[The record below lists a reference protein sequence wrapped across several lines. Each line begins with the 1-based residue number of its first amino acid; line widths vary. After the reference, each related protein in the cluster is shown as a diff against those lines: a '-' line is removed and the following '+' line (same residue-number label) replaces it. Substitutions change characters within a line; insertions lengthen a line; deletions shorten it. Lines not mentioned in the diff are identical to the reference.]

1 MSSVVGLKLL
11 VIFGTLFLLMFLRFP
26 VFMALALS
34 CVSYMIFFPGEVPI
48 EIVGQGFV
56 SGLKSL
62 SFAAF
67 GFYFI
72 LGGVINRT
80 SLGDR
85 LVDFCN
91 SLIGHIPG
99 ALSHINILVSMVFAG
114 VSGSATA
121 DSASVGAMMIPMM
134 KKQGYP
140 AGYAAAVTEVSSMI
154 GPIIPPSGAF
164 ILFGIYFNTSIRKM
178 FIAGIIPG
186 VLLGVAQLL
195 VSGIISKKRNFP
207 RVKWQGWKN
216 VWTQTKRG
224 LPAFLLPALVMFCL
238 LEGIGTVIEIGAV
251 SAALAVLLAVCYR
264 EMSFRKLMDVLLES
278 AKGMASVLC
287 IVAVSGL
294 FIWILA
300 SMGITKYILNTLTL
314 FGNDPMQVTAF
325 CMIAFFFLGMI
336 LDIAVLQMVIMP
348 VIASSILSLGI
359 DPTWFCVIA
368 TLVIQMGLCTP
379 PVGNLIYLDS
389 KIADCPPLE
398 TAKESLPFLAIMVL
412 FVVLLIIFPQMT
424 LWLPS
429 VVM

>member
-1 MSSVVGLKLL
+1 MNAQIGLKLL
-11 VIFGTLFLLMFLRFP
+11 VIFGTLFFFMLLRFP
-26 VFMALALS
+26 VFLSLALS
-34 CVSYMIFFPGEVPI
+34 CVSYMIVFPGNVPI
-48 EIVGQGFV
+48 EIVGQGLV

-99 ALSHINILVSMVFAG
+99 ALSHINILASMVFAG

-121 DSASVGAMMIPMM
+121 DSASVGSMMIPMM

-140 AGYAAAVTEVSSMI
+140 AGYAAAVTEVSSII
-154 GPIIPPSGAF
+154 GPIIPPSSAF

-178 FIAGIIPG
+178 FIAGVIPG
-186 VLLGVAQLL
+186 ILLGLVQLA
-195 VSGIISKKRNFP
+195 VSAIISKKRHFP
-207 RVKWQGWKN
+207 CTPWQGWKN
-216 VWTQTKRG
+216 VWIQTKRG

-238 LEGIGTVIEIGAV
+238 LAGIGTVIEIGAV
-251 SAALAVLLAVCYR
+251 SAMVAILLAACYG
-264 EMSFRKLMDVLLES
+264 EMTLKKLMEVLVES

-300 SMGITKYILNTLTL
+300 SMGLTKYILSLLTL
-314 FGNDPMQVTAF
+314 FGSSPTAVTAF
-325 CMIAFFFLGMI
+325 CMTAFFFLGMI

-348 VIASSILSLGI
+348 VIAASILAIGI

-389 KIADCPPLE
+389 KIAACPPLE
-398 TAKESLPFLAIMVL
+398 TVKESLPFLGVM
-412 FVVLLIIFPQMT
+412 VVLVVVLILFPQLT
-424 LWLPS
+424 LWLPTL
-429 VVM
+429 VM